1 MRRSPRGS
9 GIDSVL
15 VALLCFL
22 MANDT
27 STETLAERLRAE
39 LAGRAPGERLASTRQ
54 LVETHR
60 VSPVTVSRA
69 LSTLAAE
76 GLLVTRPGMGTF
88 VAEPV
93 ATREPFDLSWQT
105 AALADGAVDTRGIH
119 PLSEPAG
126 EDTISLAMGYLH
138 DSLMPVKLL
147 SAALARASRL
157 PNVWTRP
164 PASGLAG
171 LRAWFAQQAAPGLDA
186 RDVTITSGGQAALS
200 AVLRSLIRAGQPLLV
215 ESPTYPGAIAVARAA
230 GIRLVPVPIDE
241 HGVIPEL
248 LDDLFRRTGAKAF
261 YTQPAFQ
268 NPTGVSLAPER
279 RAEVLAAAA
288 RAGAF
293 VVEDDFAHWLSHDG
307 HPPRPLLADDREGR
321 VVYIASLTKVA
332 SPCAANRGRDRAR
345 ADRRARPLA
354 ADRRRHVRPPPDP
367 GGGAGARQPSRLAA
381 PRRRAR
387 PDARAPQPGVGARD
401 RRAPA
406 RMHAH
411 LPPARRHA
419 PLGAPA
425 RPLRRHRDRRRRRA
439 TRRDRDAWLAVSPGR
454 GAGPAPADHVLGDAD
469 RGRARHGHPATR
481 RRRAG
486 AGRPRA

>member
-1 MRRSPRGS
+1 
-9 GIDSVL
+9 
-15 VALLCFL
+15 

-27 STETLAERLRAE
+27 STEMLAERLRAE
-39 LAGRAPGERLASTRQ
+39 LAGRPAGERLASTRQ

-69 LSTLAAE
+69 LSSLAAE

-93 ATREPFDLSWQT
+93 ARREPFDLSWQT

-119 PLSEPAG
+119 PLSEPG
-126 EDTISLAMGYLH
+126 SDHTISLAMGYLH

-171 LRAWFAQQAAPGLDA
+171 LRSWFAQQAAPGLDA

-268 NPTGVSLAPER
+268 NPTGASLAAER

-293 VVEDDFAHWLSHDG
+293 VVEDDFAHWLSHEG
-307 HPPRPLLADDREGR
+307 RPARPLLADDHEGR

-332 SPCAANRGRDRAR
+332 SPALRIGAVIARGPIAERVRSLRIVDDMFVHRPIQEAALELVSRPAWERHVAGLGQTLERRSRALARAIAEHLPACTLTSRPHGGMHLWVRLPDRA
-345 ADRRARPLA
+345 DDA
-354 ADRRRHVRPPPDP
+354 AIVAAAERGGVIVMRGSLFHPAEAPAPHLRITFSATPTEAELDTGVR
-367 GGGAGARQPSRLAA
+367 RLAA
-381 PRRRAR
+381 AAPELAAR
-387 PDARAPQPGVGARD
+387 G
-401 RRAPA
+401 
-406 RMHAH
+406 
-411 LPPARRHA
+411 
-419 PLGAPA
+419 
-425 RPLRRHRDRRRRRA
+425 
-439 TRRDRDAWLAVSPGR
+439 
-454 GAGPAPADHVLGDAD
+454 
-469 RGRARHGHPATR
+469 
-481 RRRAG
+481 
-486 AGRPRA
+486 